1 MGEISYRIF
10 GAWTA
15 SVNRPVYK
23 IHKLI
28 DDLTVIEH
36 GVDGKTWSYKEL
48 DKAEAY
54 CKLLNE
60 GEEQNGDLR

>member
-10 GAWTA
+10 GAWTPEA
-15 SVNRPVYK
+15 NRPVYK

-36 GVDGKTWSYKEL
+36 GVGGKAWSFKEL

-54 CKLLNE
+54 CNLLNE
-60 GEEQNGDLR
+60 SEAKNGDLQ